1 MTAARRPSRAA
12 ATATFVGL
20 PPSDFANVRTSA
32 SVMPICSGYMSTP
45 TRPIVMTSRLAMLP
59 RVRGAPRDPFRRTR
73 RGLAVQHDV
82 LLEHVPTRVSGL
94 PQLLQHILD
103 PRRALAER
111 AEETSAHRIVVQEAA
126 VAHARAQRFVH
137 ILEVHVADARSGVPR
152 DLQRVGAAERDV
164 P

>member
-32 SVMPICSGYMSTP
+32 SVTPICSGYMSTP
-45 TRPIVMTSRLAMLP
+45 IRPIVMTSGVGAPEGAGAPGLPMLP
-59 RVRGAPRDPFRRTR
+59 RERGAPRDPLRRTR

-94 PQLLQHILD
+94 P
-103 PRRALAER
+103 
-111 AEETSAHRIVVQEAA
+111 
-126 VAHARAQRFVH
+126 
-137 ILEVHVADARSGVPR
+137 
-152 DLQRVGAAERDV
+152 
-164 P
+164 